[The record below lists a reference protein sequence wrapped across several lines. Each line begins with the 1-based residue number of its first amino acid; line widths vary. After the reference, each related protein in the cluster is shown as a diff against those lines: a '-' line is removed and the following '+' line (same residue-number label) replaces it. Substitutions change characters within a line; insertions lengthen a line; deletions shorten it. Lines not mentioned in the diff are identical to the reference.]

1 VSDQGPHPG
10 QLASTD
16 AEALGHLQ
24 AFADVGFWEY
34 DLTTGALYL
43 STQVHELLQIDEPS
57 VDAFLAVVHPDDIE
71 QLRQVHRRARTQPGP
86 YRVRHRTADG
96 ERVLQVRVQ
105 SVADASGTPVRYL
118 GVIGDVTVEWRLE
131 QALEQASAARV
142 TGLLAGGAV
151 HDLKNVFA
159 VVLGHAELA
168 LAATQASGPDA
179 TSLQAI
185 ERAARRGLEL
195 TSGLLEVGRDAP
207 VAARRVPVAGLFRRL
222 ELTAATVVG
231 RHRSLVVDAGPG
243 GHDLVVDE
251 SRLERVVVDLL
262 LNARD
267 ALPAGA
273 GSVAVTFRPLTDAE
287 VDRMAAR
294 HHLPGGSY
302 GAIEVVDDGSGIP
315 ADVLDR
321 VTEARFT
328 TKADS
333 GGTGIGLHTVAR
345 FAEAAGGALEIA
357 SRPDAGTT
365 VRIVLPT
372 RAATEVPTR
381 RRHAG
386 RALVHGSDEERI
398 ERLCGAIRQAG
409 IQVAVSTER
418 AAALTVLQTEPI
430 DVLVSDVPGP
440 IDDVELLRVASA
452 TATSVLGLGDIVG
465 TAPLDERSLAAVVD
479 AVVGLAGRA
488 GQRVRG

>member
-1 VSDQGPHPG
+1 MPDHEARQGR
-10 QLASTD
+10 LTSTD
-16 AEALGHLQ
+16 AEALGQVQ
-24 AFADVGFWEY
+24 AFSDVGFWEY
-34 DLTTGALYL
+34 DLTTGALYM
-43 STQVHELLQIDEPS
+43 STQVHELLRIDEPS
-57 VDAFLAVVHPDDIE
+57 VESFLAVVHPDDIE
-71 QLRQVHRRARTQPGP
+71 VLWHVHRRARAQPGP

-105 SVADASGTPVRYL
+105 SIPDAAGTPVRYL
-118 GVIGDVTVEWRLE
+118 GVIGDVTVESRLE

-159 VVLGHAELA
+159 VVLGHVQMA
-168 LAATQASGPDA
+168 LADAHDSGRDAASLD
-179 TSLQAI
+179 AI
-185 ERAARRGLEL
+185 ERAAKRGLEL
-195 TSGLLEVGRDAP
+195 TGGLLEVGREAP
-207 VAARRVPVAGLFRRL
+207 VAARRVAVERLFRRL
-222 ELTAATVVG
+222 EVTAATVVG

-267 ALPAGA
+267 ALPVGA
-273 GSVAVTFRPLTDAE
+273 GSVAVRFRSLSDAE
-287 VDRMAAR
+287 VDELASR
-294 HHLPGGSY
+294 HQLPGGSY
-302 GAIEVVDDGSGIP
+302 GAIEVVDDGIGIP

-333 GGTGIGLHTVAR
+333 GGTGLGLHTVAR
-345 FAEAAGGALEIA
+345 FADEAGGALQIE
-357 SRPDAGTT
+357 SRSGAGTT

-372 RAATEVPTR
+372 RASARVASPR
-381 RRHAG
+381 RRAG
-386 RALVHGSDEERI
+386 RALVHGHDDERTGA
-398 ERLCGAIRQAG
+398 LCAAIGETG
-409 IQVAVSTER
+409 IQVAASADR
-418 AAALTVLQTEPI
+418 AVALTVLQTEPI
-430 DVLVSDVPGP
+430 DVLVVDVPGP
-440 IDDVELLRVASA
+440 MDDVELLRVATSKS
-452 TATSVLGLGDIVG
+452 TSVLGVGDLIG

-479 AVVGLAGRA
+479 AVVRLAGRS